1 MILMPIR
8 WSSIKRYARGCVR
21 KYKEESFFGIEIL
34 SEKPVGI
41 FSGEEDK
48 IKLCKKYKKNA
59 KE

>member
-1 MILMPIR
+1 M
-8 WSSIKRYARGCVR
+8 R

-48 IKLCKKYKKNA
+48 ESNKIIENIKGVRIIL
-59 KE
+59 